1 MSQSKE
7 AKVDL
12 AAAVEALRGQSIGPF
27 ETDALALDAEG
38 RIAIFFGSGD
48 RPVASMGALRSA
60 SEVMERL
67 FARATERQQPVAGNA
82 YRETCGR
89 PPEIVYD
96 TPRET
101 PDRGLHERPTS
112 GYPQLVV
119 ASDLGAQDVRQALE
133 TWGGHEV
140 LTREGFAVVLDVVGA
155 ITFDELHASAACRGC
170 RNLDDP
176 ADPKVR
182 SPRVLAL
189 AGLYVYGEG
198 ADGSWLRI
206 ATPGVA
212 ADADDL
218 TGARLLALPDVSFEE
233 AAWLPGAVLT

>member
-1 MSQSKE
+1 MTSTPGGTI
-7 AKVDL
+7 DL
-12 AAAVEALRGQSIGPF
+12 DAAVKALAGQPIGPF
-27 ETDALALDAEG
+27 ETDALAHDGHG

-48 RPVASMGALRSA
+48 RPIASVGALRSA

-67 FARATERQQPVAGNA
+67 FARATERQHAEVGSA
-82 YRETCGR
+82 YRATDGR

-101 PDRGLHERPTS
+101 PHRGLHERPTS

-119 ASDLGAQDVRQALE
+119 ASDVGAQDVRQALE

-176 ADPKVR
+176 GDPKVR
-182 SPRVLAL
+182 SPQVLAL

-198 ADGSWLRI
+198 TDGSWLRI
-206 ATPGVA
+206 ATPGLP
-212 ADADDL
+212 ADIDDL
-218 TGARLLALPDVSFEE
+218 AGARLLALPRASFEE
-233 AAWLPGAVLT
+233 DSWLPGEVLT

>member
-1 MSQSKE
+1 MSKNKE
-7 AKVDL
+7 AKIDL
-12 AAAVEALRGQSIGPF
+12 ATAVEALKGQAIGPF
-27 ETDALALDAEG
+27 ETDALARDGEG

-60 SEVMERL
+60 SEVMDRL
-67 FARATERQQPVAGNA
+67 FSRATERQQLRAGSA
-82 YRETCGR
+82 YREPNGR
-89 PPEIVYD
+89 PAEIVYD

-101 PDRGLHERPTS
+101 PEQGLHERPTS
-112 GYPQLVV
+112 GYPQLLV
-119 ASDLGAQDVRQALE
+119 ASDIGASDVRQALE

-140 LTREGFAVVLDVVGA
+140 LSREGFAVVLDVVGA

-182 SPRVLAL
+182 SPQVLAL

-198 ADGSWLRI
+198 TDGTWLRI
-206 ATPGVA
+206 ATPGTP
-212 ADADDL
+212 ADLDDL
-218 TGARLLALPDVSFEE
+218 AGARLLALPEVSFEE
-233 AAWLPGAVLT
+233 ASWLAGAVLT